1 METYD
6 ETMEYNRQAKRDF
19 AAVGRAWFFYFA
31 VSLAAAFLSSFV
43 AGIVGGEWLESD
55 WGLYMVGLVIP
66 YLFAFPVFF
75 LLIRRKAA
83 PGTFSPEKKK
93 LSFRSLLKWFCIAQ
107 FLMVLGNL
115 LGLFWSTV
123 IEMLTGAETTT
134 TIDLVST
141 SDMLPVITMVV
152 LLAPIVE
159 ELVFRKYV
167 IDRIILMV
175 KRRQSSCLQLYLQ

>member
-6 ETMEYNRQAKRDF
+6 ETMEYTRQAKRDF

-31 VSLAAAFLSSFV
+31 VSIAVAFLASFL
-43 AGIVGGEWLESD
+43 AGIFGGTWLESD

-93 LSFRSLLKWFCIAQ
+93 LCNAEPLQQTSERQ
-107 FLMVLGNL
+107 FLL
-115 LGLFWSTV
+115 L
-123 IEMLTGAETTT
+123 
-134 TIDLVST
+134 
-141 SDMLPVITMVV
+141 
-152 LLAPIVE
+152 
-159 ELVFRKYV
+159 R
-167 IDRIILMV
+167 
-175 KRRQSSCLQLYLQ
+175 

>member
-6 ETMEYNRQAKRDF
+6 ETMEYTRQAKRDF

-31 VSLAAAFLSSFV
+31 VSIAVAFLASFL
-43 AGIVGGEWLESD
+43 AGIFGGTWLESD

-93 LSFRSLLKWFCIAQ
+93 LPFRSLLKWFCIAQ

-134 TIDLVST
+134 VICFPS
-141 SDMLPVITMVV
+141 LPWWYC
-152 LLAPIVE
+152 LLP
-159 ELVFRKYV
+159 L
-167 IDRIILMV
+167 
-175 KRRQSSCLQLYLQ
+175 

>member
-1 METYD
+1 
-6 ETMEYNRQAKRDF
+6 MEYNRQAKRDF

-93 LSFRSLLKWFCIAQ
+93 SINKIVRKTIQAGVLIAAIAVGLSQTYTTLRFWYADDVRYEQNVNAKMVFFDFSLKMIVLLKQ
-107 FLMVLGNL
+107 
-115 LGLFWSTV
+115 
-123 IEMLTGAETTT
+123 
-134 TIDLVST
+134 
-141 SDMLPVITMVV
+141 
-152 LLAPIVE
+152 
-159 ELVFRKYV
+159 
-167 IDRIILMV
+167 
-175 KRRQSSCLQLYLQ
+175 

>member
-6 ETMEYNRQAKRDF
+6 ETMEYTRQAKRDF

-107 FLMVLGNL
+107 FLISCPGPSI
-115 LGLFWSTV
+115 FFPCRKT
-123 IEMLTGAETTT
+123 
-134 TIDLVST
+134 LVSV
-141 SDMLPVITMVV
+141 LQIPVICMD
-152 LLAPIVE
+152 
-159 ELVFRKYV
+159 RK
-167 IDRIILMV
+167 
-175 KRRQSSCLQLYLQ
+175 QGWTA